1 MRPPIPSLR
10 SPLGQSARWC
20 PLTWVVVAALSGGC
34 AGSGDTGT
42 TTGQPDGGTGGTSAT
57 GGAGPGS
64 SGGVGSGGAVGSGGS
79 VGSGGIAATGGTS
92 GTAGYPGSGGSTALG
107 GSGGGS
113 TASGGTAGSGA
124 TTGKGG
130 TTGGAGHAGAGGSSG
145 PASGGSTGTGAGG
158 SATGGAG
165 GGPGGNV
172 PPGYPPPTAA
182 NVATCKTV
190 PTQPVPMTGSLCPG
204 GGDGPVCIECL
215 FGGSTYTTANVA
227 TPQGISEAG
236 NYLVT
241 VELGGGSAGDTFI
254 SAEANRGL
262 LSSVT
267 TTAGQTD
274 TYAFVVNV
282 RANEGQPV
290 ESTASAGYPGL
301 DLFFSGAAPQIT
313 GIGYALASASTTPT
327 MVYIASDS
335 TVCDQTD
342 QAYAGW
348 GQMLPEFLGPP
359 LGVANYADSGESSA
373 SFYGNA
379 QMWGAIKAR
388 WKKGDWVMIQFGHN
402 DKSSTDAQVQAN
414 LEKYVTDA
422 QAAGVTAI
430 LVSPPA
436 RVGTWNGSTL
446 GDQSGLHGAAA
457 AAAAAAKGVAF
468 IDLTTLSTAWYNQ
481 LGSKAAALT
490 FHADGTDATHT
501 NMAGATKLASLVA
514 GAIKAQ
520 NLGLAPYLRP

>member
-1 MRPPIPSLR
+1 MRPPRP
-10 SPLGQSARWC
+10 QSRILAVQPALWC
-20 PLTWVVVAALSGGC
+20 PLAFIVAASLCAGCTGGGDAATTTGRLD
-34 AGSGDTGT
+34 AGSG
-42 TTGQPDGGTGGTSAT
+42 GGMEAT
-57 GGAGPGS
+57 GGGA
-64 SGGVGSGGAVGSGGS
+64 SGTVGSGGS
-79 VGSGGIAATGGTS
+79 LGSGGVATGMAGTVGTAGTS
-92 GTAGYPGSGGSTALG
+92 GT
-107 GSGGGS
+107 
-113 TASGGTAGSGA
+113 
-124 TTGKGG
+124 
-130 TTGGAGHAGAGGSSG
+130 
-145 PASGGSTGTGAGG
+145 GGSTGTGGTPASGGASGGAGSNGKGGTMGSGGQLGTGGSGGSPNGGSPGTGAGG
-158 SATGGAG
+158 STGGG
-165 GGPGGNV
+165 GSNPAGNV
-172 PPGYPPPTAA
+172 PSGYPTPTSA

-215 FGGSTYTTANVA
+215 FGGSTYTIANVA
-227 TPQGISEAG
+227 TSQGISEAG

-241 VELGGGSAGDTFI
+241 VELGGAAAGDTFM

-267 TTAGQTD
+267 TAAGQTA

-301 DLFFSGAAPQIT
+301 DLFFSGTAPQVT

-327 MVYIASDS
+327 MLYIASDS
-335 TVCDQTD
+335 TACDQTD

-373 SFYGNA
+373 SFYGNP
-379 QMWGAIKAR
+379 QMWGAIKAH
-388 WKKGDWVMIQFGHN
+388 WKKGDWVMVQFGHN

-422 QAAGVTAI
+422 QAAGVTAVLI
-430 LVSPPA
+430 SPPA
-436 RVGTWNGSTL
+436 RVGDWNGSTL

-468 IDLTTLSTAWYNQ
+468 IDLTALSTAWYNQ
-481 LGSKAAALT
+481 LGSKAAALKY
-490 FHADGTDATHT
+490 HADGTDATHT

-514 GAIKAQ
+514 GAIKTQ
-520 NLGLAPYLRP
+520 NLGLATYLRP

>member
-1 MRPPIPSLR
+1 MRPRRSVLR
-10 SPLGQSARWC
+10 PVLRQSVRCC
-20 PLTWVVVAALSGGC
+20 PLVWALIASLGGGC
-34 AGSGDTGT
+34 AGGSDTGT
-42 TTGQPDGGTGGTSAT
+42 TTGQPDGASGGMSAT

-64 SGGVGSGGAVGSGGS
+64 GGTVGSGGAVGSGGT
-79 VGSGGIAATGGTS
+79 VGSGGAAGDRRRSGGSGWRRRRAAAAKATGGS
-92 GTAGYPGSGGSTALG
+92 
-107 GSGGGS
+107 GGS
-113 TASGGTAGSGA
+113 TASGGAAGTGPA
-124 TTGKGG
+124 TGKGG
-130 TTGGAGHAGAGGSSG
+130 TTGNGGQPGAGGST
-145 PASGGSTGTGAGG
+145 SGGSTGTGAGG
-158 SATGGAG
+158 SATGGTG
-165 GGPGGNV
+165 GNPAGNV
-172 PPGYPPPTAA
+172 PAGYPTPTAA

-190 PTQPVPMTGSLCPG
+190 PTQAVPMTGSLCPG

-227 TPQGISEAG
+227 TSQGISEAG

-241 VELGGGSAGDTFI
+241 VELGGASAGDAFI
-254 SAEANRGL
+254 SAEASRGL

-267 TTAGQTD
+267 TAAGQTA
-274 TYAFVVNV
+274 TYSFVVNV

-301 DLFFSGAAPQIT
+301 DLFFSGTSPQIT
-313 GIGYALASASTTPT
+313 GIGYALATASTTPT
-327 MVYIASDS
+327 MLYIASDS

-373 SFYGNA
+373 SFYGNS

-422 QAAGVTAI
+422 EAAGVTAI
-430 LVSPPA
+430 LISPPA
-436 RVGTWNGSTL
+436 RVGDWNGSTL

-457 AAAAAAKGVAF
+457 AGAAAANGVAF
-468 IDLTTLSTAWYNQ
+468 IDMSALSTARYNQ
-481 LGSKAAALT
+481 LGAKAAALK
-490 FHADGTDATHT
+490 FHAGGTDATHT

-514 GAIKAQ
+514 GAIKTQ
-520 NLGLAPYLRP
+520 NLGLATYLRP

>member
-1 MRPPIPSLR
+1 MRLPRPSF
-10 SPLGQSARWC
+10 S
-20 PLTWVVVAALSGGC
+20 VVAVQPAPLFTHAFIVAAWLIAGCTGG
-34 AGSGDTGT
+34 GDAGT
-42 TTGQPDGGTGGTSAT
+42 TTMRPDSG
-57 GGAGPGS
+57 
-64 SGGVGSGGAVGSGGS
+64 SGGGMEAAGGGIGTVGSGGAGAAATAMGGTVGT
-79 VGSGGIAATGGTS
+79 VGTQGTGGTI
-92 GTAGYPGSGGSTALG
+92 GTGGTP
-107 GSGGGS
+107 
-113 TASGGTAGSGA
+113 ASGGASGGAGSN
-124 TTGKGG
+124 GKGG
-130 TTGGAGHAGAGGSSG
+130 TTGSGGQLGTGGLGGS
-145 PASGGSTGTGAGG
+145 PGTGAGG
-158 SATGGAG
+158 STTGGG
-165 GGPGGNV
+165 GNPAGNV
-172 PPGYPPPTAA
+172 PSGYPSPTSA

-227 TPQGISEAG
+227 TSQGISEAG

-241 VELGGGSAGDTFI
+241 VELGGAAAGDTFI

-267 TTAGQTD
+267 TAAGQTA

-290 ESTASAGYPGL
+290 ESSASAGYPGL
-301 DLFFSGAAPQIT
+301 DLFFSGTAPQIT

-327 MVYIASDS
+327 MLYIASDS
-335 TVCDQTD
+335 TACDQTD

-373 SFYGNA
+373 SFYGNP

-402 DKSSTDAQVQAN
+402 DKTSTDAQVQAN

-422 QAAGVTAI
+422 QAAGVTAVLI
-430 LVSPPA
+430 SPPA
-436 RVGTWNGSTL
+436 RVGDWNGSTL

-468 IDLTTLSTAWYNQ
+468 IDLTALSTAWYNQ
-481 LGSKAAALT
+481 LGSKAAALKY
-490 FHADGTDATHT
+490 HADGTDATHT

-514 GAIKAQ
+514 GAIKTQ
-520 NLGLAPYLRP
+520 NLGLSMYLRP